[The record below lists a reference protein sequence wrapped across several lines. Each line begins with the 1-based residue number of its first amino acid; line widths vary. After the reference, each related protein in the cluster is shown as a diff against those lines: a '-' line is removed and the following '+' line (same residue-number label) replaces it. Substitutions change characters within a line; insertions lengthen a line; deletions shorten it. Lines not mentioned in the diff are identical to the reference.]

1 MKLFKLAGI
10 SLCAG
15 VAAMGIDLSN
25 QTVFVS
31 ADAQEQ
37 LTLQQVLDAV
47 RRERRESSA
56 ENQERE
62 ARFLRERNN
71 QQAEL
76 NRVRQQVVAAAA
88 ESDRLEA
95 LLASNQERIDALDEE
110 LATKN
115 GQFQELFGAARS
127 AASDLEAQ
135 ISRSQISAQYPG
147 RGPELLEIAQT
158 ETLPTEAQLVFLW
171 ETMIQQIAAQGDV
184 ATFSADVAQADG
196 STTQMDVTRIGP
208 FVAFDNSGDY
218 LVYKPGQGNLEFLA
232 RQPDGRA
239 TGAARNV
246 ARSAG
251 GDGFVKGVID
261 PSLGQLLSLVVET
274 PNLRERFDQ
283 GGPVGRVIGVVTVI
297 GVLLGLYKWI
307 TLTMTAGAVSGQVRK
322 KKASKGNPLGRV
334 MLAYQNTQSN
344 DVETV
349 ALKLDDAILK
359 EVPKLESGLNLVK
372 VLAAVAPL
380 MGLLG
385 TVIGMINTFQAI
397 TLFGTGDPQIMAG
410 GISEALVTTVLGLI
424 AAIPLLLLHAFASGA
439 SKRVTQ
445 ILEEQAA
452 GIVAEHAEGGRGL
465 EPGRIWKGDSNNGDS
480 QSSSRL

>member
-1 MKLFKLAGI
+1 MKIFKLAGL

-15 VAAMGIDLSN
+15 VAAFALDLSTDKFFSN
-25 QTVFVS
+25 
-31 ADAQEQ
+31 AQAQQ

-47 RRERRESSA
+47 RKERRESSA

-62 ARFLRERNN
+62 NRFARDRNS

-76 NRVRQQVVAAAA
+76 NRVRQQVVAAEA
-88 ESDRLEA
+88 EADRLEA
-95 LLASNQERIDALDEE
+95 LLETNQGRIDELDEE
-110 LATKN
+110 LAEKN

-127 AASDLEAQ
+127 AASDLATQ
-135 ISRSQISAQYPG
+135 VDRSQISAQYPG
-147 RGPELLEIAQT
+147 RGDELQEIAQT
-158 ETLPTEAQLVFLW
+158 DTLPTEEQLVFLW
-171 ETMIQQIAAQGDV
+171 ETMIQQIAEQGKV
-184 ATFSADVAQADG
+184 VTFNADVTGADG
-196 STTQMDVTRIGP
+196 AAITREITRIGP
-208 FVAFDNSGDY
+208 FVAFSDAKF
-218 LVYKPGQGNLEFLA
+218 LTYKADQGSLTFLA

-239 TGAARNV
+239 TGAARSVEN
-246 ARSAG
+246 AS

-261 PSLGQLLSLVVET
+261 PSLGQLLGLIVET
-274 PNLRERFDQ
+274 PTPMERLAQ
-283 GGPVGRVIGVVTVI
+283 GRTVGYIIVGIAALGT
-297 GVLLGLYKWI
+297 LLGLYKWV

-334 MLAYQNTQSN
+334 MLAYENTQSN

-349 ALKLDDAILK
+349 GLKLDDAILK

-380 MGLLG
+380 LGLLG

-424 AAIPLLLLHAFASGA
+424 AAIPLLLLHAFGSGA

-452 GIVAEHAEGGRGL
+452 GIVAEHAEGGR
-465 EPGRIWKGDSNNGDS
+465 R
-480 QSSSRL
+480 

>member
-15 VAAMGIDLSN
+15 VAAMGIDLTN
-25 QTVFVS
+25 QTFFAP

-56 ENQERE
+56 ENQQRE

-95 LLASNQERIDALDEE
+95 LLASNQARIDELDEE

-127 AASDLEAQ
+127 AASDLESQ

-158 ETLPTEAQLVFLW
+158 ETLPTEEQLVFLW

-184 ATFSADVAQADG
+184 ATFNADVAQADG
-196 STTQMDVTRIGP
+196 STAQMAVTRIGP
-208 FVAFDNSGDY
+208 FVAFDNGGDY

-246 ARSAG
+246 ARAS

-283 GGPVGRVIGVVTVI
+283 GGPVGKVIGVVTVI

-452 GIVAEHAEGGRGL
+452 GIVAEHAEGGRA
-465 EPGRIWKGDSNNGDS
+465 
-480 QSSSRL
+480 